1 MENNEILNQFIQIL
15 LPILATF
22 ITGLFTYIGNR
33 LKKVYEEKVNNETA
47 KAVVTDAVKFVEQ
60 VYNDLS
66 GREKLEKATEQVSEV
81 LQSKGIKI
89 TPAEINM
96 LIESAV
102 YGLNEGWFD
111 KKENQELLKD
121 LRLLAQNVKQ
131 ESISTPEVILEEPIE
146 EVKEI

>member
-1 MENNEILNQFIQIL
+1 MEQNEVLNQFIQIL

-22 ITGLFTYIGNR
+22 LTGLFTYIGNR

-60 VYNDLS
+60 VYTDLS
-66 GREKLEKATEQVSEV
+66 GKEKLEKATVQVSEI

-121 LRLLAQNVKQ
+121 LRLLAENVKQ
-131 ESISTPEVILEEPIE
+131 ESVPAPEVIIE
-146 EVKEI
+146 ENTNKVKEI